1 MTTLTAMKARI
12 ASELRRSDLTTQ
24 IASAISTAIEAH
36 RDERWFWTERRDV
49 TFTTVI
55 DQEFYD
61 SDDQAQIA
69 NLIKIDYLK
78 LIVGNTVFDLLPDHP
93 AEIEGASTNATSTGQ
108 PGWFVFYQRQ
118 IRLYPIPAGAWTVRI
133 AGQFIYAAPATDDE
147 ADNFWMTKAERLV
160 RSRAKYELALHVLRD
175 TALAQTMATATTEA
189 LDQLKRETNKLTQWA
204 GGRVRPMYC

>member
-78 LIVGNTVFDLLPDHP
+78 LIVGNTVFDLLPDRP

-160 RSRAKYELALHVLRD
+160 RSRANAIVEN
-175 TALAQTMATATTEA
+175 ATQRA
-189 LDQLKRETNKLTQWA
+189 DCVKKRWYCFGSCGYKFSFSGRLNSSA
-204 GGRVRPMYC
+204 GTSWFN